1 MFEYKLI
8 PMEIYGETEEEL
20 QQYLKPNQRFV
31 AFREPRIGEMVLL
44 QNTELSVR
52 YRTELSFWYRTDE
65 YIRLIIET
73 IQPEMWK
80 LTQVIP
86 TPKTIQAGDYW
97 SCEDGNIIRAIYCF
111 NVKPSEKVF
120 KLTKKGG
127 TTV

>member
-8 PMEIYGETEEEL
+8 PIDIYGETEEEL

-52 YRTELSFWYRTDE
+52 YGTDE
-65 YIRLIIET
+65 DIRLIVET
-73 IQPEMWK
+73 IQPEMWE

-86 TPKTIQAGDYW
+86 TPKTVDIGDYW
-97 SCEDGNIIRAIYCF
+97 SCEDRNIIRAIRCF